1 MIEIL
6 HGERETVIYDES
18 LKIRAYLNVQEDSY
32 PSHWQPSFE
41 IIMPIQGNYEVTVNE
56 TQLLLAPGDTLLIPP
71 GILHRI
77 AKPTVDGSRYI
88 LLFDPDLFI
97 QVPGMQNLYRAFLP
111 YAFFPSAP
119 ENTPS
124 DQNDMRSIISSIY
137 QWNASNHRLRYA
149 YIYSLLLNFLLEASR
164 RFTPVGGSGT
174 LIQEPSRDTADRL
187 QNACRFIENN
197 IAKDLHPAGTLHP
210 GHIHPL
216 RRKPGHSAGK
226 QNHIQAGV
234 SPQVHAKKRKP
245 PPGASHPVDA
255 VSAQMNEDEID
266 RPLPVEEYA
275 PYHHDTGGG
284 NKKGQDQ
291 TRAEKTL
298 HSAAV
303 KKEQCQKNRERKNQK
318 RSARTEKS
326 GISQCPEKSPVSQ
339 NLRIISHSDK
349 MPGCHGFMHGIQEE
363 PHIGNPVYSGHSEK
377 ARENQTQVNLFAMLH
392 GSSSRSRTCA
402 PSESSWSA
410 SRTTG

>member
-6 HGERETVIYDES
+6 HGERETVIYDEP

-137 QWNASNHRLRYA
+137 QWNASIHRLRYA

-197 IAKDLHPAGTLHP
+197 IAKDLHPAEIAEMCGFSESHF
-210 GHIHPL
+210 L
-216 RRKPGHSAGK
+216 RLFRQYTNMPFKKYVNNCRITSARYMLASNARASVTDVCLQCGFSSISTFNRLFKENVGHSPTEFRRLQRSYEWG
-226 QNHIQAGV
+226 H
-234 SPQVHAKKRKP
+234 
-245 PPGASHPVDA
+245 
-255 VSAQMNEDEID
+255 
-266 RPLPVEEYA
+266 EE
-275 PYHHDTGGG
+275 
-284 NKKGQDQ
+284 
-291 TRAEKTL
+291 
-298 HSAAV
+298 
-303 KKEQCQKNRERKNQK
+303 
-318 RSARTEKS
+318 
-326 GISQCPEKSPVSQ
+326 
-339 NLRIISHSDK
+339 
-349 MPGCHGFMHGIQEE
+349 
-363 PHIGNPVYSGHSEK
+363 
-377 ARENQTQVNLFAMLH
+377 
-392 GSSSRSRTCA
+392 
-402 PSESSWSA
+402 
-410 SRTTG
+410 